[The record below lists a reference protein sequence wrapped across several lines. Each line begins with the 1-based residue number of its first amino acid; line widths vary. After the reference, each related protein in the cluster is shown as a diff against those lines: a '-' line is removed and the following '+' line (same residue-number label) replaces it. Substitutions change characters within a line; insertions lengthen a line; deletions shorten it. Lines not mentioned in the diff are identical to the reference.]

1 MKENRGLTLVE
12 LLVTI
17 AILSVVLLVA
27 TSFMTTGSRSF
38 ARGSADTQVQ
48 KEAELAVNQME
59 DMIIDVNGGV
69 DLKKDDATGDRELIL
84 YNAGGESGTVDYTKE
99 SIIYKAAD
107 QKILCSKW
115 KVRYDV
121 ASASYV
127 VDSAE
132 YTNQLLAEN
141 VTGFEADLSDV
152 YEDTASDGSTIEIV
166 KSVQFKVGYED
177 GTGKANYATSPI
189 ITLRNRMMKSD
200 NPTAIFDDTPVETD
214 TLSLYISD
222 TDMAAAVKIQD
233 GVTEVTRNN
242 LYNIYAMINR
252 GDNVNS
258 LVDWEIEEGNTLSVI
273 DSEGKLSVSQYEP
286 CAYLTITA
294 KYKSNPNK
302 KATGVVKVVG
312 GSIKSLDAVSITTES
327 LLPFNPVYGSIVS
340 TTGFTELEIGALSYT
355 WTVSAPDGVTYEIKD
370 NNSSSEGFELT
381 IPKESQ
387 NYGKWLTITLK
398 VHSDVTNR
406 TVSDSITYRIDSEG
420 TTGGDSNM
428 ERGKASTDVGAHGDV
443 WYSFDTPFY
452 PTDITYEYY
461 FCDQYGNYISALDF
475 LKSKVVITVGHGSY
489 NLTFT
494 EELPPDHEYYLKV
507 IIKYELNNGTQYEN
521 WSYER
526 IHYIPAVSLYG
537 VTSSSTAT
545 LSVRSCEFWY
555 KLEGYYELA
564 WNSSV
569 CEYSIEDLVYEV
581 ADGADVTV
589 TADVVQTETRGTSL
603 IWGRC
608 QFSCSDWMQ
617 ANKVTLKS
625 MTIKVSLKGYP
636 DICAYST
643 VIFN

>member
-17 AILSVVLLVA
+17 AILSIVLMIA
-27 TSFMTTGSRSF
+27 TSFMTTGSRTF
-38 ARGSADTQVQ
+38 ARGSADTKVQ

-69 DLKKDDATGDRELIL
+69 NLEKDDSTGDRELIL
-84 YNAGGESGTVDYTKE
+84 YNAGSEGGAVSYTKE
-99 SIIYKAAD
+99 SIIYNAAD
-107 QKILCSKW
+107 NKILCSRW
-115 KVRYDV
+115 NVLYDV
-121 ASASYV
+121 ASDDYV
-127 VDSAE
+127 VDSAI

-152 YEDTASDGSTIEIV
+152 YTDTASDGTTVDIV
-166 KSVQFKVGYED
+166 KSVQIKVGYDD
-177 GTGKANYATSPI
+177 GGGEAAYATSPI
-189 ITLRNRMMKSD
+189 ITLRNRMMKSS
-200 NPTAIFDDTPVETD
+200 NPKAIFDDTPVETD
-214 TLSLYISD
+214 TLCLYISD
-222 TDMAAAVKIQD
+222 TDLDSAVRIQD
-233 GVTEVTRNN
+233 GVTEVTRGN
-242 LYNIYAMINR
+242 LYNIFAVINN
-252 GDNVNS
+252 GNNVNS
-258 LVDWEIEEGNTLSVI
+258 LVDWEVEEMNTLSTI
-273 DSEGKLSVSQYEP
+273 DSAGKLAVNVHEP
-286 CAYLTITA
+286 CTYLTITA

-312 GSIKSLDAVSITTES
+312 GEIKSLDAVSIVTES
-327 LLPFNPVYGSIVS
+327 LLPFNPKYGSIVS
-340 TTGFTELEIGALSYT
+340 TTGFTEAEINDLNYT
-355 WTVSAPDGVTYEIKD
+355 WTVNAPDGVTYEING
-370 NNSSSEGFELT
+370 NNTSPDLGLT
-381 IPKESQ
+381 IKQESQ

-398 VHSDVTNR
+398 VHSDITNQ
-406 TVSDSITYRIDSEG
+406 TVSDSIVYRIDSEG

-428 ERGKASTDVGAHGDV
+428 ERGKASTEVGAHGDV
-443 WYSFDTPFY
+443 WYSFNRPFY
-452 PTDITYEYY
+452 PTHITYDYY

-475 LKSKVVITVGHGSY
+475 LKSKVVIMVGDGSY

-494 EELPPDHEYYLKV
+494 EDLPADHEYYLKV
-507 IIKYELNNGTQYEN
+507 IIYYEMNNGTQYEN

>member
-69 DLKKDDATGDRELIL
+69 DLKKDDTTGDRELIL

-273 DSEGKLSVSQYEP
+273 DSEGKLTVSEFEP

-294 KYKSNPNK
+294 KYKSNPSK

-312 GSIKSLDAVSITTES
+312 GTLKSLDAVNIITKS
-327 LLPFNPVYGSIVS
+327 LVPFNPKYSSAV
-340 TTGFTELEIGALSYT
+340 TATGFTESDYNELIYK
-355 WTVSAPDGVTYEIKD
+355 WTVSKPEMVETFDDSGKGLELSIK
-370 NNSSSEGFELT
+370 
-381 IPKESQ
+381 KESQ
-387 NYGKWLTITLK
+387 NYGQTFAITLT
-398 VHSDVTNR
+398 VTSP
-406 TVSDSITYRIDSEG
+406 TTGQMVSDSITYRIDSEG
-420 TTGGDSNM
+420 TIDGDSNM
-428 ERGKASTDVGAHGDV
+428 ERGRVGNIEYFHYKVKD
-443 WYSFDTPFY
+443 WSSNWEQD
-452 PTDITYEYY
+452 YY
-461 FCDQYGNYISALDF
+461 FCDEYGNRLSALEH
-475 LKSKVVITVGHGSY
+475 LKEYITVNHDWAGFG
-489 NLTFT
+489 FGIK
-494 EELPPDHEYYLKV
+494 EGLPADREYYV
-507 IIKYELNNGTQYEN
+507 RVVVNVYPDNGNNWNYD
-521 WSYER
+521 R
-526 IHYIPAVSLYG
+526 IFYIPAVEIFGRITNYQK
-537 VTSSSTAT
+537 TSAYDSYEMQYAMA
-545 LSVRSCEFWY
+545 
-555 KLEGYYELA
+555 GYYGAA
-564 WNSSV
+564 WQTTAPYEFEVMDLQYESPNGVVLTPTFSTSYWKDNSANILGTTIGFS
-569 CEYSIEDLVYEV
+569 SNGSK
-581 ADGADVTV
+581 DG
-589 TADVVQTETRGTSL
+589 
-603 IWGRC
+603 II
-608 QFSCSDWMQ
+608 
-617 ANKVTLKS
+617 LKS
-625 MTIKVSLKGYP
+625 MKVKVSFKNYP
-636 DICAYST
+636 NIYAYST
-643 VIFN
+643 ILFGQSE